1 MLLTNNY
8 YRITN
13 KVYKFIS
20 EENFYLKN
28 CCSVIVVILKLVNIE
43 MYRGLKISEFI
54 LFYQNVQYLNISCLF
69 INVLLDR
76 FINSRVYLAIN
87 YSDENDK
94 A

>member
-28 CCSVIVVILKLVNIE
+28 CVISKLILKCIAQ
-43 MYRGLKISEFI
+43 KEFI
-54 LFYQNVQYLNISCLF
+54 LSSKNVCCLNITCFF
-69 INVLLDR
+69 INVCTIRL
-76 FINSRVYLAIN
+76 FYKFSRVYLAIN
-87 YSDENDK
+87 YYDEKIDVCIN
-94 A
+94 